1 MGQTGSNEIDW
12 SNQTVNV
19 TLQLGNTEEFHR
31 GELEFHLIH
40 AKQAAK
46 ICDQETMNLYLHKA
60 STEAKAINWL
70 IDGQVDQVMEY
81 FRRRMKARIQQ
92 SLFTANEAAQAGD
105 EETMQRWTRLAQNDA
120 SAIGVDLTQ
129 QLAGIQAVHP
139 EELTKSRAEDY
150 LRMAN
155 QCAQNG
161 DEVNMQ
167 MCIQNATN
175 HAKRLGVTLKVKI
188 IRV

>member
-1 MGQTGSNEIDW
+1 MGQAGSDAIDW
-12 SNQTVNV
+12 SNHTVKV
-19 TLQLGNTEEFHR
+19 TLQLGNTEEFRR

-46 ICDQETMNLYLHKA
+46 LCNQETMNLYLHKA
-60 STEAKAINWL
+60 RTEAKAINLL
-70 IDGQVDQVMEY
+70 IDDQVDQVVEY
-81 FRRRMKARIQQ
+81 FRRHMKTRLNQ
-92 SLFTANEAAQAGD
+92 SLIKANEMAQAGD
-105 EETMQRWTRLAQNDA
+105 EETMQQWIQLAQNDA